1 VGGLITDRASW
12 RWCFWFPL
20 PIGVFASI
28 LLVFTL
34 NLNPHGGES
43 LRYHLAQFDALG
55 LALIIGGVTCALL
68 GLTISQTRGEM
79 VHTIAMT
86 VVGACLLLAAAI
98 WEVFTKRS
106 PIIPP
111 RLFQVC
117 DASSPLEPA
126 RLNVLDCRQGRQP
139 LFCWSFLFMGSHISR
154 VSKSSNALEIPTIA
168 PGYYYLPIYFEVLE
182 GSATKAGLR

>member
-1 VGGLITDRASW
+1 VCCILSLLFHAEASCDRRAKWGGYIGATWGVANLVGPTVGGLITDRASW

-28 LLVFTL
+28 LLIFTL

-43 LRYHLAQFDALG
+43 LRYHLTQFDALG
-55 LALIIGGVTCALL
+55 LALIIGGVACALL
-68 GLTISQTRGEM
+68 GLTFSQTRGEM
-79 VHTIAMT
+79 VLTIAMT

-117 DASSPLEPA
+117 DASSPL
-126 RLNVLDCRQGRQP
+126 
-139 LFCWSFLFMGSHISR
+139 
-154 VSKSSNALEIPTIA
+154 
-168 PGYYYLPIYFEVLE
+168 
-182 GSATKAGLR
+182 